1 MMRPHRTLA
10 ALWLCTACALAAPA
24 LAEPSTLRIGVQFG
38 VGYLPVYV
46 AQADDLVN
54 QHLIAKGL
62 KPIEIMIQ
70 NVAGAPQITDGL
82 LSGTMDIGCGGI
94 SAMIVAWDKTKAA
107 GGQAMKGMVALSSM
121 PYELFTV
128 DETVRSLA
136 DLSDKNKIGLPAIK
150 VSIPAIFLQMAAAR
164 LYGQANYQ
172 RLDPLTVSFA
182 QPDGAIA
189 LLSGG
194 GAVDSYVFAPPFSDQ
209 VRDKPKIHRVW
220 SSSELAGSI
229 TSLSMWTTA
238 RFRQDDPVTYA
249 AVIDAVRD
257 AVAVIR
263 RAPRHAAEIFIKAE
277 NSKLP
282 VEFVTAVLG
291 HADLEFGIAPQN
303 SLLLAQ
309 FLAQTGVVKSSPADW
324 KDYFFPDIHAEPGG

>member
-1 MMRPHRTLA
+1 MRRGLAIA
-10 ALWLCTACALAAPA
+10 ALGAVCALSAPA
-24 LAEPSTLRIGVQFG
+24 RAEPSELRIGVQFG

-46 AQADDLVN
+46 AQADDLIN
-54 QHLIAKGL
+54 QHLAAKGL
-62 KPIEIMIQ
+62 KPIAVTIQ
-70 NVAGAPQITDGL
+70 NVAGAPQISDGL

-94 SAMIVAWDKTKAA
+94 SAMMVAWDKTKAA

-128 DETVRSLA
+128 DPAVQSLA

-164 LYGQANYQ
+164 LYGAENYQ
-172 RLDPLTVSFA
+172 KLDALTVSFA
-182 QPDGAIA
+182 QPDGVIA
-189 LLSGG
+189 LLSGN
-194 GAVDSYVFAPPFSDQ
+194 GAVDSYAFAPPFSDQ
-209 VRDKPKIHRVW
+209 VRDKPRIHRVW
-220 SSSELAGSI
+220 SSTELAGSI
-229 TSLSMWTTA
+229 TSLSMWTTT
-238 RFRQDDPVTYA
+238 RFRQDNALTYA
-249 AVIDAVRD
+249 AVIAAVRD
-257 AVAVIR
+257 AVGVIR
-263 RAPRHAAEIFIKAE
+263 REPRHAAEIFLKAE

-303 SLLLAQ
+303 SLLPAQ
-309 FLAQTGVVKSSPADW
+309 FLAQTGVLKSHPADW

>member
-1 MMRPHRTLA
+1 MRWHHLPA
-10 ALWLCTACALAAPA
+10 AVFLCAACALAASA
-24 LAEPSTLRIGVQFG
+24 RAEPATLRIGVQFG

-46 AQADDLVN
+46 AQADDLMN
-54 QHLIAKGL
+54 RHLVAKGL

-128 DETVRSLA
+128 DETVKSLA

-164 LYGQANYQ
+164 LYGQENYQ
-172 RLDPLTVSFA
+172 KLDPLTVSFA
-182 QPDGAIA
+182 QPDGVIA

-194 GAVDSYVFAPPFSDQ
+194 GAVDSYAFAPPFSDQ

-220 SSSELAGSI
+220 SSTELADSI

-238 RFRQDDPVTYA
+238 RFRQDNPATYT

-263 RAPRHAAEIFIKAE
+263 RDPRHAAETFIKAE

-309 FLAQTGVVKSSPADW
+309 FLVRIGVVKSNPADW

>member
-1 MMRPHRTLA
+1 
-10 ALWLCTACALAAPA
+10 
-24 LAEPSTLRIGVQFG
+24 
-38 VGYLPVYV
+38 
-46 AQADDLVN
+46 
-54 QHLIAKGL
+54 
-62 KPIEIMIQ
+62 
-70 NVAGAPQITDGL
+70 
-82 LSGTMDIGCGGI
+82 
-94 SAMIVAWDKTKAA
+94 
-107 GGQAMKGMVALSSM
+107 M

-172 RLDPLTVSFA
+172 KLDPLTVSFA